1 MGGLKRARRV
11 RVHLVDGQPG
21 VELPSVE
28 GLLVSRRRREY
39 ALAVPVLLTSAEA
52 RPTELASQLL
62 VIPRERVAF
71 FEVLSR

>member
-1 MGGLKRARRV
+1 MVGLRRARRV

-21 VELPSVE
+21 IELPSVE

-39 ALAVPVLLTSAEA
+39 AIAVPVLYTSAEA
-52 RPTELASQLL
+52 RPAELDSKLL

-71 FEVLSR
+71 FEVIR